1 MAIEKKLNDDYRNYC
16 FHCDELEILLG
27 FDLNVDELPS
37 LKNKIDII
45 NNLPKELK
53 PFLSRKTIQL
63 KEAANIMAGYEPFH
77 FSNRSQYCNDVQG
90 YKAALWDAVDNN
102 ILQGKD
108 IVTHEDFG
116 QEWRDDITLNK
127 NEVTKWA
134 NKYNFRW
141 PLPIDEDIKDLN
153 QNNNEFEQRIK
164 ELEKELNKQRII
176 NSNLEVI
183 KSNEQVSVNN
193 NQDLTEEIKQLKL
206 YNQELTEQLKMA
218 QIKIEELKKQV
229 PILLGKYRQDDPL
242 LLAIQTRNR
251 EWANYDE
258 KNQRSKPT
266 QAAICADLRGNY
278 GVTTE
283 QLAKA
288 IELVS
293 CPINRSK

>member
-1 MAIEKKLNDDYRNYC
+1 MSRSTFLI
-16 FHCDELEILLG
+16 
-27 FDLNVDELPS
+27 DLNIVMMC
-37 LKNKIDII
+37 KVIK
-45 NNLPKELK
+45 
-53 PFLSRKTIQL
+53 QL
-63 KEAANIMAGYEPFH
+63 YGTQWTTTYFI
-77 FSNRSQYCNDVQG
+77 
-90 YKAALWDAVDNN
+90 
-102 ILQGKD
+102 QGKD

-141 PLPIDEDIKDLN
+141 PIPIDEDIKDLN

-193 NQDLTEEIKQLKL
+193 NQDLIDKINNLKL
-206 YNQELTEQLKMA
+206 DNEKLTDLLNKA
-218 QIKIEELKKQV
+218 NADIEELKKQV

-258 KNQRSKPT
+258 KNQRNKPT

>member
-16 FHCDELEILLG
+16 FNCNELEILLG
-27 FDLNVDELPS
+27 FNLDVNELPN
-37 LKNKIDII
+37 LKNKIDLV

-63 KEAANIMAGYEPFH
+63 KEAANIMAGYDPFH
-77 FSNRSQYCNDVQG
+77 FSNRSQYCDDVKG
-90 YKAALWDAVDNN
+90 YKASLWDAVDNN
-102 ILQGKD
+102 ILHGKN
-108 IVTHEDFG
+108 IVTIEDFG

-141 PLPIDEDIKDLN
+141 PLPIDEDVEELN
-153 QNNNEFEQRIK
+153 QNNYELEQRIK
-164 ELEKELNKQRII
+164 QLEEELNKQRII
-176 NSNLEVI
+176 NSNLEAI

-206 YNQELTEQLKMA
+206 DNQKLTEQLNKA
-218 QIKIEELKKQV
+218 QIKIEELKEQI
-229 PILLGKYRQDDPL
+229 PILLGKYRADDPL
-242 LLAIQTRNR
+242 LLAIQIRNKEWSKYNEQDRRTRPTQDAIC
-251 EWANYDE
+251 EALKANYNVQTD
-258 KNQRSKPT
+258 
-266 QAAICADLRGNY
+266 
-278 GVTTE
+278 

>member
-1 MAIEKKLNDDYRNYC
+1 MEEWEELKDIYRKCVFNKK
-16 FHCDELEILLG
+16 ELEEQIGIDLSILQK
-27 FDLNVDELPS
+27 FVDVPE
-37 LKNKIDII
+37 
-45 NNLPKELK
+45 ELK
-53 PFLSRKTIQL
+53 SFLSRTTIQL
-63 KEAANIMAGYEPFH
+63 KEAANIMAGYKPFH
-77 FSNRSQYCNDVQG
+77 PTQNIDDVEG
-90 YKAALWDAVDNN
+90 YRASLWDAIDNN
-102 ILQGKD
+102 VLNGKN
-108 IVTHEDFG
+108 IVIREYFG
-116 QEWRDDITLNK
+116 EEVRDDITLNK

-134 NKYNFRW
+134 NKYNYFW
-141 PLPIDEDIKDLN
+141 PFPLDQEYYVNN
-153 QNNNEFEQRIK
+153 QNSNKTENRIK
-164 ELEKELNKQRII
+164 QLEEELNKQRII

-193 NQDLTEEIKQLKL
+193 NKDLTEEIKQLKL
-206 YNQELTEQLKMA
+206 DNQKLTEQLKEA

-229 PILLGKYRQDDPL
+229 PILLGQYRQDDPL

-258 KNQRSKPT
+258 KKQRSKPT
-266 QAAICADLRGNY
+266 QAAICADLRGNH